1 MHDQLRALIAQLRL
15 HGMAE
20 ALDTELARADR
31 EAIAAPELLYRLLGQ
46 EAASRRE
53 RSLAY
58 RLLQARLPWRWS
70 LDSFPFDRQ
79 PGVSKAQIQTL
90 AGLDFLRRADNVLLI
105 GKPGTGKTGLGIGLL
120 REACLNGYRG
130 RFYNAQ
136 VLLDE
141 LYASLADRTTTK
153 LLGQLSRMQPLFID
167 ELGYLTIKPEQAN
180 AFFRTC
186 MRCSTKSPWSMRCWI
201 ACSIIALPSGSTAR
215 PCAAPIYRRHRRPM
229 RHAAPARADTRH
241 LRSRSRCPPAPPA
254 QVAATPMSGA
264 EKTTTRFSGFGFPA
278 NEHRCAVLAP
288 VKVRCSQASPC
299 SL

>member
-1 MHDQLRALIAQLRL
+1 MMRDKLRALIAQLRL

-20 ALDTELARADR
+20 ALDAELARAER

-58 RLLQARLPWRWS
+58 RLAQARLPWRWS

-105 GKPGTGKTGLGIGLL
+105 GKPGTGKTGLAIGLL

-141 LYASLADRTTTK
+141 LYASLADRTTTR
-153 LLGQLSRMQPLFID
+153 LLAQMSRMQPLLID

-180 AFFRTC
+180 AFFRL
-186 MRCSTKSPWSMRCWI
+186 MDQRYNRVST
-201 ACSIIALPSGSTAR
+201 IITTNLDLPDWYALFDKKPLVDALLDRLQHHCITIRIDGPS
-215 PCAAPIYRRHRRPM
+215 
-229 RHAAPARADTRH
+229 
-241 LRSRSRCPPAPPA
+241 LRSPDPPP
-254 QVAATPMSGA
+254 TPS
-264 EKTTTRFSGFGFPA
+264 
-278 NEHRCAVLAP
+278 
-288 VKVRCSQASPC
+288 ASPTRRNTKA
-299 SL
+299 

>member
-1 MHDQLRALIAQLRL
+1 MMHDKLRALIAQLRL

-31 EAIAAPELLYRLLGQ
+31 EAITAPELLYRLLGQ

-58 RLLQARLPWRWS
+58 RLTQARLPWRWS

-90 AGLDFLRRADNVLLI
+90 AGLDLRRADNVLFI

-153 LLGQLSRMQPLFID
+153 LLAQMSRMQPLLID
-167 ELGYLTIKPEQAN
+167 ELGYLTIRPEQAN
-180 AFFRTC
+180 AFFRL
-186 MRCSTKSPWSMRCWI
+186 MDQRYNRVST
-201 ACSIIALPSGSTAR
+201 IITTNLDLPDWYALFDKKPLVDALLDRLQHHCITIRIDGPS
-215 PCAAPIYRRHRRPM
+215 
-229 RHAAPARADTRH
+229 
-241 LRSRSRCPPAPPA
+241 LRSPDPPAGP
-254 QVAATPMSGA
+254 
-264 EKTTTRFSGFGFPA
+264 TRRSSKP
-278 NEHRCAVLAP
+278 
-288 VKVRCSQASPC
+288 
-299 SL
+299 